1 MALVPCSPSDPRR
14 ALMGDLAMTEDERQ
28 RFLADLHVGVVA
40 VEREDGPP
48 LAVPVW
54 YRYAPGGDVELST
67 EEAST
72 KARLLRSAGRAS
84 LCVQKEDFPYA
95 YVSVEGP
102 VSFAEPDH
110 DTRVHIASRYLGD
123 EMGKAYVQGTSGDDV
138 LVRITPE
145 RWFTVDY
152 AKL

>member
-1 MALVPCSPSDPRR
+1 
-14 ALMGDLAMTEDERQ
+14 MGDLAMSEDERQ
-28 RFLADLHVGVVA
+28 AFLADLHVGVLA
-40 VEREDGPP
+40 VERSDGPP

-67 EEAST
+67 EEASI
-72 KARLLRSAGRAS
+72 KAGLLRAAGRAS
-84 LCVQKEDFPYA
+84 LVAQRETFPYA

-102 VSFAEPDH
+102 VTLGPVDH
-110 DTRVHIASRYLGD
+110 DTRVDIASRYLGD
-123 EMGKAYVQGTSGDDV
+123 EMGKAYVEGTSSDDV
-138 LVRITPE
+138 LIRLTPE